1 MSESGGYS
9 DGPTWSQRALDDLQD
24 RIDAARA
31 EESGLAVPAGT
42 AKDMLDDLQR
52 RVDEREGDAVLSGAG
67 EGAAVRSKAEFLGY
81 LLGRKIGG
89 TLSEGEVDMET
100 ALRVSGD
107 VLREM
112 QDAASRSTSQ
122 DELDRLNG
130 RVVRRGEQPGEANF

>member
-1 MSESGGYS
+1 MSESLMGS
-9 DGPTWSQRALDDLQD
+9 PNNRAESWRMLAELQD
-24 RIDAARA
+24 RIDNTARA
-31 EESGLAVPAGT
+31 EEDGSVGT

-52 RVDEREGDAVLSGAG
+52 RVDEREGGVVLSDVG
-67 EGAAVRSKAEFLGY
+67 EGAAARSKAELFGY
-81 LLGRKIGG
+81 LLGREIGK
-89 TLSEGEVDMET
+89 TFDEGEIDEET

-122 DELDRLNG
+122 DELNQLNG